1 MPEELRTPHYFD
13 KDGQLRAYSL
23 EQIEEHRKKSRIPIP
38 STEPTYQEWKEGKG
52 ASKDRISNAGSSM
65 INDIHPELQEEILGS
80 EDAHQSLA
88 DQIAGFKKPAPLP
101 NVLKGHVN
109 DVVKEVTV
117 ADVLDMLRDKVPVT
131 ESLDDGSG

>member
-1 MPEELRTPHYFD
+1 
-13 KDGQLRAYSL
+13 
-23 EQIEEHRKKSRIPIP
+23 
-38 STEPTYQEWKEGKG
+38 
-52 ASKDRISNAGSSM
+52 M